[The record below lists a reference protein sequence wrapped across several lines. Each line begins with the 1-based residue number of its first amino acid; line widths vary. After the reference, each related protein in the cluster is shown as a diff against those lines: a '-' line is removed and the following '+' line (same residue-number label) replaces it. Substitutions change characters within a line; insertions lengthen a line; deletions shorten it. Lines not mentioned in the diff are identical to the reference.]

1 MYNRILKR
9 PMFKRGGSSYE
20 AQGTGITSPYDRP
33 RKRYANGPTW
43 EEINRR
49 RTELSQDPRSE
60 MSYAVEGF
68 SALGNPYKAS
78 GEAKTVGEM
87 LYEGSIGVR
96 KSREKGQLLEQA
108 GELENIRADESRL
121 LAKEKHVRDLELRQV
136 AQNQLNKD
144 YSIKRQVLDLTKILN
159 KQAENAAFE
168 GAEFINDGFGQ
179 AVAQGTVEINE
190 GGHHAMVVPFS
201 AIKRVNGVWDID
213 LATLAPGMVYWNPI
227 NQQWLIVENA
237 RTKDAQEIYYG
248 SYQEAKA
255 GTTALTVKKDDKKS
269 TSDDSDSSQKEIKTN
284 EIKTKILTNLKGVE
298 LTDVVVNDE
307 AQKVGIKI
315 VEKPEGSGP
324 NWKVNLADNEMS
336 LVDFK
341 EILKRKK
348 FSDQT
353 QHLRTKKK
361 RGDVFEEIETT
372 DVAENLAGGGRAGY
386 ALGNVVNQG
395 EELDADADE
404 LNELASWWK
413 SEVNKSFNS

>member
-1 MYNRILKR
+1 MDK
-9 PMFKRGGSSYE
+9 
-20 AQGTGITSPYDRP
+20 D
-33 RKRYANGPTW
+33 
-43 EEINRR
+43 
-49 RTELSQDPRSE
+49 ELD
-60 MSYAVEGF
+60 
-68 SALGNPYKAS
+68 
-78 GEAKTVGEM
+78 
-87 LYEGSIGVR
+87 
-96 KSREKGQLLEQA
+96 LL
-108 GELENIRADESRL
+108 
-121 LAKEKHVRDLELRQV
+121 RDLELKKV
-136 AQNQLNKD
+136 AQNQEQKD
-144 YSIKRQVLDLTKILN
+144 YSIKRQVLTLTQQLN

-179 AVAQGTVEINE
+179 AVAQGVVEINE
-190 GGHHAMVVPFS
+190 NGYHAMAVPFS

-255 GTTALTVKKDDKKS
+255 GITALTVKKDEKKS
-269 TSDDSDSSQKEIKTN
+269 TSSDSNSSEKEIKTN

-298 LTDVVVNDE
+298 LTDVVVNEE
-307 AQKVGIKI
+307 AIKVGIKI

>member
-1 MYNRILKR
+1 
-9 PMFKRGGSSYE
+9 MFKRGGSSYE
-20 AQGTGITSPYDRP
+20 AQGTGITSPYDAP
-33 RKRYANGPTW
+33 RKRYADGITQ
-43 EEINRR
+43 EEINERR
-49 RTELSQDPRSE
+49 RNLFQPRSE
-60 MSYAVEGF
+60 MDFAAEGF
-68 SALGNPYKAS
+68 SALGNPYNQRT
-78 GEAKTVGEM
+78 GEAKTIGEM
-87 LYEGSIGVR
+87 LYEGATSVR
-96 KSREKGQLLEQA
+96 KSRAADKALGQSVDLANIQSD
-108 GELENIRADESRL
+108 ENRL
-121 LAKEKHVRDLELRQV
+121 LAEEKHARDLELKQV

-255 GTTALTVKKDDKKS
+255 GITALTVKKDEKKS
-269 TSDDSDSSQKEIKTN
+269 TSSDSNASDKEITTN
-284 EIKTKILTNLKGVE
+284 EIKTKILTNLKDVE

-307 AQKVGIKI
+307 AQKIGIKI

-324 NWKVNLADNEMS
+324 NWKINLADNEMS

-341 EILKRKK
+341 AILKTKK

-353 QHLRTKKK
+353 QHLRTNKKK
-361 RGDVFEEIETT
+361 KNTFDFEEIETT
-372 DVAENLAGGGRAGY
+372 DVAENLAAGGRAGY

-395 EELDADADE
+395 EELDPATDD
-404 LNELASWWK
+404 LNELTSWWK